1 MSGFCSGCLSEGEKS
16 SGQKLTY
23 SCVFTSDLEISKPQ
37 RNTRPGPPPAE
48 PPRAPP
54 PRRSRSPPEYTRGAP
69 PTNRNPRAPGDRYER
84 AYEPGGRVP
93 FSDFRDEVT
102 HRRRDDYRPPP
113 RSPSPRP
120 FRREGYRSRDRTPE
134 RYDRR
139 DRRRSRSPPPF
150 GRDRRYRSPSP
161 RGRGIYDGEAD
172 LPVPRRSA
180 RDVPDVQIL
189 VLEEVDR

>member
-1 MSGFCSGCLSEGEKS
+1 MIRGPVVTRTKRKKERKANVL
-16 SGQKLTY
+16 
-23 SCVFTSDLEISKPQ
+23 DLEISKPQ

-48 PPRAPP
+48 PPRPAPT
-54 PRRSRSPPEYTRGAP
+54 RRSRTPPEYTRGAP
-69 PTNRNPRAPGDRYER
+69 PGGRNPRAPPGDRYDR
-84 AYEPGGRVP
+84 AFEPGGRVP

-161 RGRGIYDGEAD
+161 RGRGAFDGEAD
-172 LPVPRRSA
+172 LPVPRRSS
-180 RDVPDVQIL
+180 RDVPDVQVL